1 MALTGTFGIGV
12 RKQQI
17 HQTLPSNFQQFDK
30 VDDKGL
36 KKVLEYYV
44 TSTLESKTCQI
55 LRQPAL
61 RWTASAVIVETS
73 GVVETGHNLI
83 KKFTLSEDI
92 KTLLVTFSHLCDS
105 SKRWK
110 IPNLPKNMMFAKYN
124 VEVLTLQK
132 IDCMYHFSNFSKK
145 PSDKYPSNRFNKTHT
160 TDSWK

>member
-1 MALTGTFGIGV
+1 MALRGTFGV

-44 TSTLESKTCQI
+44 TSTLKSKTCQI

-61 RWTASAVIVETS
+61 RWTAIAVIVETS

-92 KTLLVTFSHLCDS
+92 KTLLVTFCHLCDA

-110 IPNLPKNMMFAKYN
+110 NSKFSRKYD
-124 VEVLTLQK
+124 VREIQCWSV
-132 IDCMYHFSNFSKK
+132 
-145 PSDKYPSNRFNKTHT
+145 
-160 TDSWK
+160 DSSEDRLHVPFFQFFQETKW